1 MCLNAHPNLT
11 ATLFMS
17 CCGFP
22 PPSNEPRYPIHPDI
36 LQMLEEWESMCPT
49 VGIILA
55 EELSSGDWRP
65 LENEDDL
72 TGLEIPPF
80 TPTGA
85 VDFAVDELKWMLLEI
100 QTAKFMKEGPWHVRW
115 GLTKPKQTLEGAFKR
130 HLDTMTAQARA
141 VREKVA
147 QSNWVGPSTLAE
159 QFPQP
164 QPQAAEASC
173 CSR

>member
-1 MCLNAHPNLT
+1 
-11 ATLFMS
+11 MS

-22 PPSNEPRYPIHPDI
+22 APSNEPRYPIHPDI
-36 LQMLEEWESMCPT
+36 VKMLEEWEAMCPS

-65 LENEDDL
+65 LENEEEI
-72 TGLEIPPF
+72 GGIEIPPF
-80 TPTGA
+80 TPLGA
-85 VDFAVDELKWMLLEI
+85 VDFAMEELEGILLHCQRSRLI
-100 QTAKFMKEGPWHVRW
+100 KEGPWHVRF
-115 GLTKPKQTLEGAFKR
+115 GLTKPKPTLDVVSRR
-130 HLDTMTAQARA
+130 HLDAMTAQAKA

-164 QPQAAEASC
+164 HPQAAEASC

>member
-1 MCLNAHPNLT
+1 
-11 ATLFMS
+11 MS

-36 LQMLEEWESMCPT
+36 LQMLEEWEAMCPS

-72 TGLEIPPF
+72 AGMTLPPF
-80 TPTGA
+80 TPIGA
-85 VDFAVDELKWMLLEI
+85 VDFSVGELEGILIHCQGARLL
-100 QTAKFMKEGPWHVRW
+100 KEGPWHVRL
-115 GLTKPKQTLEGAFKR
+115 GLTKPSRTLDDVSKR
-130 HLDTMTAQARA
+130 HLEVMTAQSRV
-141 VREKVA
+141 VRKKVE
-147 QSNWVGPSTLAE
+147 QSNWVGPATLSE

-164 QPQAAEASC
+164 QLQAATGSC